1 MATASAD
8 APVATPSETTVTP
21 CTEMVLANLA
31 PHSSALTIQ
40 QGMLRTRTGKVGG
53 GGVCLNPLWTT
64 SDIPGYS
71 IGTQTI
77 HRVTSKTHIG
87 ALLTAA
93 QVLGR

>member
-1 MATASAD
+1 MATTSAD

-64 SDIPGYS
+64 SDISVCEGRP
-71 IGTQTI
+71 QTI
-77 HRVTSKTHIG
+77 HRVTSKTDIG